1 MIEYLDGTR
10 YRRVVL
16 DADMDGDSTRT
27 SCRTGEQFCDVCY
40 GQGRKRIRVQIR
52 KEEGQ
57 AKRVRL
63 QDVTATGHRR
73 KAEQQALQ
81 IAEEREREDAERE
94 QGI

>member
-27 SCRTGEQFCDVCY
+27 SYRTGEQFCDVCY
-40 GQGRKRIRVQIR
+40 RQGRKQIWVQIR

-63 QDVTATGHRR
+63 
-73 KAEQQALQ
+73 
-81 IAEEREREDAERE
+81 
-94 QGI
+94 